1 MQELITQ
8 RDAMQTG
15 IAEFDQNE
23 ALLYKMKR
31 LMKKEKGIRCKMGR
45 ACYIEKTYDSG
56 MADYTA
62 GMSAYEDNLSE
73 LNANQAKLNAQ
84 KQVLTESKQTIAA
97 KEQELASAQN
107 TIAENGSLL
116 RFSESRNQQE
126 NEKKLNDAQSGR

>member
-1 MQELITQ
+1 MLKSANEMLKSPNEMLKSHKEMRCRLVLLNLIKTKHC
-8 RDAMQTG
+8 
-15 IAEFDQNE
+15 F
-23 ALLYKMKR
+23 YKMKR

-84 KQVLTESKQTIAA
+84 
-97 KEQELASAQN
+97 N
-107 TIAENGSLL
+107 
-116 RFSESRNQQE
+116 RY
-126 NEKKLNDAQSGR
+126 